1 MATETVTPIDR
12 ESSVLEAA
20 ALSELV
26 DWISKA
32 RDLIDEIRDR
42 EGLNGSLSEAL
53 KLHNIAI
60 NEPDWLFSEAPQG
73 LAYLMMRQHQLIKSL
88 A

>member
-1 MATETVTPIDR
+1 MATTTVNQFDR
-12 ESSVLEAA
+12 QSAAAEAA
-20 ALSELV
+20 SISDLV

-42 EGLNGSLSEAL
+42 AELNGSLSEAL

-60 NEPDWLFSEAPQG
+60 NEPDWIFSEAPQG
-73 LAYLMMRQHQLIKSL
+73 LAYVMVRQHLLIKSL

>member
-1 MATETVTPIDR
+1 MSTETVTPIDR
-12 ESSVLEAA
+12 EMAALEAA
-20 ALSELV
+20 AISSLV

-32 RDLIDEIRDR
+32 RDLIDELRDR
-42 EGLNGSLSEAL
+42 DTLEGDLHKAI
-53 KLHNIAI
+53 KRHNIAI

-73 LAYLMMRQHQLIKSL
+73 LAYVISRQHRLIKSL

>member
-1 MATETVTPIDR
+1 MAIETVPRIDR
-12 ESSVLEAA
+12 ESAALEAA
-20 ALSELV
+20 AISDLV

-42 EGLNGSLSEAL
+42 DGLKGSLSEAL
-53 KLHNIAI
+53 KQYNIAI

-73 LAYLMMRQHQLIKSL
+73 LAYVMVRQHLLIKSL

>member
-1 MATETVTPIDR
+1 MSTETVTPIDR
-12 ESSVLEAA
+12 EMAALEAA
-20 ALSELV
+20 AISSLV

-32 RDLIDEIRDR
+32 RDLIDELRDR
-42 EGLNGSLSEAL
+42 DILEGDLHKAI
-53 KLHNIAI
+53 KRHNIAI

-73 LAYLMMRQHQLIKSL
+73 LAYVISRQYHLIKSL

>member
-12 ESSVLEAA
+12 ESAALEAA
-20 ALSELV
+20 AISDLV

-42 EGLNGSLSEAL
+42 GGLNGSLSEAL
-53 KLHNIAI
+53 KAHNIAI
-60 NEPDWLFSEAPQG
+60 HEPDWLFSEAPQG
-73 LAYLMMRQHQLIKSL
+73 LAYVMARQLQLIKSL

>member
-1 MATETVTPIDR
+1 MAIETVTPIDR
-12 ESSVLEAA
+12 ESAALEAA
-20 ALSELV
+20 ALSDLV

-42 EGLNGSLSEAL
+42 DGLNGSLSEAL
-53 KLHNIAI
+53 KGHNIAI

-73 LAYLMMRQHQLIKSL
+73 LAYVMVRQLKLIKSL
-88 A
+88 V

>member
-12 ESSVLEAA
+12 ESAALEAA
-20 ALSELV
+20 ALSDLV

-42 EGLNGSLSEAL
+42 ASLNGSLHDAIQQHE
-53 KLHNIAI
+53 IAI

-73 LAYLMMRQHQLIKSL
+73 LAYLMARQHVLIKSL

>member
-1 MATETVTPIDR
+1 MATTTVNQFDR
-12 ESSVLEAA
+12 QSAAAEAA
-20 ALSELV
+20 AISDLV

-42 EGLNGSLSEAL
+42 AELNGSLSEAL

-60 NEPDWLFSEAPQG
+60 NEPDWIFSEAPQG
-73 LAYLMMRQHQLIKSL
+73 LAYVMVRQHLLIKSL

>member
-1 MATETVTPIDR
+1 MAIETVTPVDR
-12 ESSVLEAA
+12 ESAVLEAA
-20 ALSELV
+20 ALSDLV
-26 DWISKA
+26 DWVSKA

-42 EGLNGSLSEAL
+42 DSLNGE
-53 KLHNIAI
+53 LHKAIQRHDIAI

-73 LAYLMMRQHQLIKSL
+73 LAYVMARQHILIKSL